1 MARPEAAASDIKE
14 LEKNSEASVH
24 TKEAPKES
32 PQRARKEAK
41 FWIIMCVI
49 ALTGLLTA
57 LEATI
62 TSTVLPVIVAELGG
76 GDNYIWVANGN
87 FLTM

>member
-1 MARPEAAASDIKE
+1 MK
-14 LEKNSEASVH
+14 LEMDSEASVDI
-24 TKEAPKES
+24 KDAPKES
-32 PQRARKEAK
+32 PQHARKGAK
-41 FWIIMCVI
+41 FWIIMCII

-76 GDNYIWVANGN
+76 GDNYIWVANGY

>member
-1 MARPEAAASDIKE
+1 MDSKAPAD
-14 LEKNSEASVH
+14 
-24 TKEAPKES
+24 TKEAPKERP
-32 PQRARKEAK
+32 PQQAPKGAQ

-49 ALTGLLTA
+49 ALTGLLIA

-62 TSTVLPVIVAELGG
+62 TSTVLPVIVAELGA
-76 GDNYIWVANGN
+76 GDSYIWVANAY